1 MADYRLSKHA
11 EKDLNAI
18 PAYTIQ
24 NFGLGQ
30 ARRYRDGLFK
40 TLEMITAFP
49 LIGSD
54 QSQINKSKR
63 MFGVMPTN
71 SMRSTAGLMGKESLF
86 YASWVPAKALCG
98 I

>member
-11 EKDLNAI
+11 EKDLGNIA
-18 PAYTIQ
+18 AYTIQ

-40 TLEMITAFP
+40 TFEMIADFP

-54 QSQINKSKR
+54 QSQIKKNVRRHIYESHAIYYR
-63 MFGVMPTN
+63 ID
-71 SMRSTAGLMGKESLF
+71 GK
-86 YASWVPAKALCG
+86 G
-98 I
+98 IIILRILGPGEDPLRHLI

>member
-18 PAYTIQ
+18 AAYTIQ
-24 NFGLGQ
+24 NFGLRQ

-54 QSQINKSKR
+54 QSQIKKNVRRHVYESHAIYYR
-63 MFGVMPTN
+63 VD
-71 SMRSTAGLMGKESLF
+71 GK
-86 YASWVPAKALCG
+86 G
-98 I
+98 IIILRILGPGEDPLRHLI